1 MKKTYCPPHIFFLC
15 GILSCWIFGFAA
27 LVHGEETLASPEE
40 STPEPI
46 SLRGDLLG
54 QSGEKVSPQVLEG
67 KFVGLYFSASWCGPC
82 RAFTPSLIKFR
93 EAHKENF
100 EVVLIGA
107 DGSSKAQANYMK
119 KYKMPWLALK
129 NQSREATEIRKSLQV
144 PHIPFLVILDPG
156 GKIVSKN
163 GRKEISRSGDDA
175 FATWKKL
182 PK

>member
-1 MKKTYCPPHIFFLC
+1 M
-15 GILSCWIFGFAA
+15 
-27 LVHGEETLASPEE
+27 
-40 STPEPI
+40 
-46 SLRGDLLG
+46 
-54 QSGEKVSPQVLEG
+54 
-67 KFVGLYFSASWCGPC
+67 
-82 RAFTPSLIKFR
+82 
-93 EAHKENF
+93 
-100 EVVLIGA
+100 VLIGA

-129 NQSREATEIRKSLQV
+129 NQSREATKIRKSLQV
-144 PHIPFLVILDPG
+144 PHIPFLVILDPD